1 VVLKLE
7 PFRLISVYVGGVEV
21 IWHPSAQ
28 WRFSMKLV
36 TAMSTAALVLI
47 PAVGFAQ
54 DPGNGARNT
63 KDEPGIVD
71 KAIGTVTG
79 RTPDTKKGADAKSDR
94 DSAAKS
100 AGDTDYP
107 DRAKVKKTDK

>member
-7 PFRLISVYVGGVEV
+7 PFRLISVYAVGVG
-21 IWHPSAQ
+21 PKG
-28 WRFSMKLV
+28 RFSMKLV

-47 PAVGFAQ
+47 PAVGIAQ
-54 DPGNGARNT
+54 DPGNGAPNT
-63 KDEPGIVD
+63 KEPGLVD
-71 KAIGTVTG
+71 KVIGTITG
-79 RTPDTKKGADAKSDR
+79 KEGADAKSSDR
-94 DSAAKS
+94 NSAAKS